1 MRALGRV
8 QTAARGLSAAAFL
21 VAAALRP
28 CHAEVELS
36 AVPPSARWP
45 GSIEPQ
51 ALQLACSRAVGEL
64 QGFFSREGRPF
75 RPDLVRRTS
84 GQACHVFYRPSVPGF
99 RAAPDD
105 DPVTEILFDTD
116 PLLYLATAPRN
127 RGEPVGA
134 MREILRRIP
143 RPLAV
148 SILIHRAHDA
158 AAYEK
163 ATLRNFGDTPH
174 RITLVD
180 RAIERNFWW
189 VQDYL
194 KAGTSSRGPTL
205 LVPHRIFEGSPET
218 GEAFEPLLARL
229 SRQDRVV
236 RSKLSWEGGDLQFTR
251 DPRDGQKLVLYY
263 GNSAKPYWAETLTQQ
278 EFEYV
283 LSLEFGADRAVDLS
297 GLAPHVDY
305 VASFLP
311 HERVALVGV
320 PASGDLRVARAAVET
335 LLARFGG
342 REPTSLVELRH
353 ELSAP
358 IPDLRRVRRML
369 ERARQQQTAWQ
380 LAVDP
385 GLEQRVRSLVA
396 GACPEA
402 RDCFSVANQLRMLDA
417 DPASFE
423 EWIHATQSARSEP
436 AIMTAH
442 LDLVES
448 QLDPVPESLRLR
460 TLEKTAELV
469 RIGFRVIQVPAFRV
483 GLRAKRDWPGISYVN
498 ALVVDQQVF
507 VPRFGLGA
515 VEDELFREVGAQ
527 LPPGYSIVPI
537 DAQQVLIRNGG
548 LHCLAG
554 LVR

>member
-1 MRALGRV
+1 MRALGPV
-8 QTAARGLSAAAFL
+8 QTAARGLSLAVFL
-21 VAAALRP
+21 VVAALRP
-28 CHAEVELS
+28 CHAEVELT
-36 AVPPSARWP
+36 AVPLSARWP
-45 GSIEPQ
+45 GAIEPR
-51 ALQLACSRAVGEL
+51 ALQLACSRDVGEL
-64 QGFFSREGRPF
+64 QGFFTHERRPF
-75 RPDLVRRTS
+75 RTGLVRRTS

-105 DPVTEILFDTD
+105 DPITEILFDTD

-148 SILIHRAHDA
+148 GILIHRVHDA
-158 AAYEK
+158 AAYET

-180 RAIERNFWW
+180 RTLERNFWW

-194 KAGTSSRGPTL
+194 KAGSSSRGPTI
-205 LVPHRIFEGSPET
+205 LVPRRIFEGSPKT
-218 GEAFEPLLARL
+218 GELFEPLLARL
-229 SRQDRVV
+229 SQQDRVV
-236 RSKLSWEGGDLQFTR
+236 RSQLSWEGGDLQFTR
-251 DPRDGQKLVLYY
+251 DPRDGRQLVLYY
-263 GNSAKPYWAETLTQQ
+263 GNSAKPYWAERLTQQ

-283 LSLEFGADRAVDLS
+283 LSLEFGADQAVDLS

-305 VASFLP
+305 VVSFLP
-311 HERVALVGV
+311 RERVVLVGV
-320 PASGDLRVARAAVET
+320 PASADLRVARAAVAT
-335 LLARFGG
+335 LLARFG
-342 REPTSLVELRH
+342 RHEPTSLVELRD
-353 ELSAP
+353 ELAAP
-358 IPDLRRVRRML
+358 ILDPSRVRRLL

-385 GLEQRVRSLVA
+385 GLEQRVRSAVA
-396 GACPEA
+396 AACPEA
-402 RDCFSVANQLRMLDA
+402 KDCFSVTNQLRMLDA
-417 DPASFE
+417 DPAAFE
-423 EWIHATQSARSEP
+423 EWIHATQSARYEP
-436 AIMTAH
+436 AIMSAH

-448 QLDPVPESLRLR
+448 QLDPVPARLRLL
-460 TLEKTAELV
+460 TLEKMAELE

-483 GLRAKRDWPGISYVN
+483 DLSAKRDWPGISYVN

-527 LPPGYSIVPI
+527 LPPGYSMVPI